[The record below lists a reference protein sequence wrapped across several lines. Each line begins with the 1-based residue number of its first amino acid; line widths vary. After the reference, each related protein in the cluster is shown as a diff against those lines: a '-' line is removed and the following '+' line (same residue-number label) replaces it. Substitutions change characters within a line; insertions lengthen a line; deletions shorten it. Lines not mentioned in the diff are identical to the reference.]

1 MIRFDPNIPEN
12 LKSILTDEY
21 DEYMDKYGDSLTS
34 NEKRQLNKWV
44 STGHSVYES
53 PGSKYFC
60 DMFYP
65 EPDFIDTYRM
75 DKDIDDSLKG
85 LSAAEKSK
93 FLDEMIPERNPLG
106 MPYLK
111 TKSEKLCW
119 LDNKARDL
127 NAVNEMYKGFIDAQ
141 GLTAQFEAWCR
152 FSF

>member
-1 MIRFDPNIPEN
+1 
-12 LKSILTDEY
+12 
-21 DEYMDKYGDSLTS
+21 
-34 NEKRQLNKWV
+34 
-44 STGHSVYES
+44 
-53 PGSKYFC
+53 
-60 DMFYP
+60 MFYP

-127 NAVNEMYKGFIDAQ
+127 NAVNEMYKGFIEAQ
-141 GLTAQFEAWCR
+141 GLTAQFEAWC
-152 FSF
+152 SFPF